1 MEPPTGFWSGLCRF
15 LYFLPFFFGL
25 LLLGIIK
32 GAIFCPL
39 VCLIITIGNS
49 AIVLGLW
56 PVHAVWTCYCIIRSK
71 QLGPALKPGLCLCVT
86 VLMVLWP
93 LVSISGSILFGAIYG
108 VLSPLVATFEV
119 VGKRRTDPFI
129 HCLIDGTWSS
139 LERSFTVVR
148 DFGDVCFHSYFS
160 LMDDL
165 RNQEPPGG
173 EPLDIRVFNLPG
185 AVIIGL
191 LGVIID
197 VPVISL
203 IAIYKSPFMLI
214 KGWHRLI
221 HDLVGREGPF
231 LETACV
237 PFAGLAILLW
247 PIVVIGSVLSSMA
260 SSIFLGA
267 YAAVV
272 TYQESSAF
280 FGLSYIVSS
289 ISIFDEY
296 CNDMLNMS
304 EGSCFP
310 RLPYRRKQASQS
322 APLSRPTSFNKGRTS
337 GRLAPSRTMSL
348 KNAVIEIKPIE
359 LLDRIFDDCKDH
371 GERLVNE
378 GAITAKDIEEWTSR
392 ANPSLS
398 VGLLAYC
405 VLQGLLRSAKANCS
419 GYLLGDNVT
428 EITSSNRPREVIFD
442 RFFDPLMTIK
452 EQLKAM
458 NLSEDEERYLC
469 KLVLTGD
476 SEHVKVWNVGSPPA
490 SDLKHAQ
497 AEALARRLQGIAKM
511 ISRFPTFRRRFEDI
525 LNSLSVPSTQGDN
538 GSVKASRPTVRTRS
552 NLRVSSSKELSECK
566 TTVITSSDTV

>member
-1 MEPPTGFWSGLCRF
+1 MKYPTGFWPGLCRF
-15 LYFLPFFFGL
+15 LFFLPFFFGL

-32 GAIFCPL
+32 GGILCPL
-39 VCLIITIGNS
+39 ICLFITIGNS
-49 AIVLGLW
+49 AVVLGLW
-56 PVHAVWTCYCIIRSK
+56 PAHAFWTYYCIIRSK
-71 QLGPALKPGLCLCVT
+71 QLGPVLKAGLCVCIT
-86 VLMVLWP
+86 VLLVLWP
-93 LVSISGSILFGAIYG
+93 LVSISGSILGGAVYG
-108 VLSPLVATFEV
+108 FLSPLVATFEA
-119 VGKRRTDPFI
+119 VGEGRTDEFV

-139 LERSFTVVR
+139 LKRSFTVVR
-148 DFGDVCFHSYFS
+148 DFADVCFHSYFS
-160 LMDDL
+160 IMDDL

-173 EPLDIRVFNLPG
+173 EPLDIRVFSLPG

-247 PIVVIGSVLSSMA
+247 PIIVVGAVVSSLT

-280 FGLSYIVSS
+280 FGLSYVVSC

-296 CNDMLNMS
+296 CNDMLDMS

-310 RLPYRRKQASQS
+310 RLPYTRKQASQS
-322 APLSRPTSFNKGRTS
+322 APPSRPSSFNRRTS
-337 GRLAPSRTMSL
+337 GRLAPSRSMSL

-359 LLDRIFDDCKDH
+359 LFDRIFDDCKHH

-378 GAITAKDIEEWTSR
+378 GAIAAKDIEEWTSR
-392 ANPSLS
+392 TSPSLS
-398 VGLLAYC
+398 IGLLAYC
-405 VLQGLLRSAKANCS
+405 ILQGLLRSAKANCS

-452 EQLKAM
+452 EQIKAM
-458 NLSEDEERYLC
+458 NLSEEEESYLC
-469 KLVLTGD
+469 KLVLSGG
-476 SEHVKVWNVGSPPA
+476 SGHIKVWNVGSLPA
-490 SDLKHAQ
+490 SNVKHAQ
-497 AEALARRLQGIAKM
+497 AEALARRLKGIAKM
-511 ISRFPTFRRRFEDI
+511 ITRFPTFRRKFEDV
-525 LNSLSVPSTQGDN
+525 LNSLPLEPPMQGDSRR
-538 GSVKASRPTVRTRS
+538 SVNSSRSIVRTRS
-552 NLRVSSSKELSECK
+552 NLSV
-566 TTVITSSDTV
+566 